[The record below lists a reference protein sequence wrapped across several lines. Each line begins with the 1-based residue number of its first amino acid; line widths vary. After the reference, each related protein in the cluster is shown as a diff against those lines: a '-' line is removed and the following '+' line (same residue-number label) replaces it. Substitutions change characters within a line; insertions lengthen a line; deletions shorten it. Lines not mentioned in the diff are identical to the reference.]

1 MAVRGARVGRPL
13 GLSLPGT
20 RGVAR
25 ASGSALPL
33 RESSRLA
40 RKENESETARL
51 PMRCRKKVGL
61 ETKRFRDASNETTPV
76 TSTHVRYETR
86 HTARARAGPPADP
99 RISTPPFRLHHDV
112 VPRRSRPRSPRGPGA
127 FHEHGP
133 PDQVL
138 RGVAL
143 QRLAGYVSR
152 ASRASGRTETLTL
165 ASPAHRQEPGARGCS
180 PSPRTTTTSTP
191 KKRSTCED
199 FLARTRRSRPRRGSE
214 TTHET
219 THDVSHRREW
229 FLFSFFSFALEDA
242 RRPTFRPPL
251 REPCPT

>member
-1 MAVRGARVGRPL
+1 MRGARVGRPL

-33 RESSRLA
+33 RESSLA
-40 RKENESETARL
+40 RRPRFEKKTSLRL
-51 PMRCRKKVGL
+51 PDCRCGAEKKL

-219 THDVSHRREW
+219 THDVSHRREC
-229 FLFSFFSFALEDA
+229 LFSFFSFALEDA
-242 RRPTFRPPL
+242 RHPTFRPPL
-251 REPCPT
+251 RGPCPT

>member
-1 MAVRGARVGRPL
+1 MHPA
-13 GLSLPGT
+13 
-20 RGVAR
+20 
-25 ASGSALPL
+25 
-33 RESSRLA
+33 E
-40 RKENESETARL
+40 
-51 PMRCRKKVGL
+51 KKL

-152 ASRASGRTETLTL
+152 ASRASRRTETLTL

-191 KKRSTCED
+191 KKRSTSPRTSSRGRGGRVHVVAPKRLSRND
-199 FLARTRRSRPRRGSE
+199 ARRFSSTRM
-214 TTHET
+214 
-219 THDVSHRREW
+219 
-229 FLFSFFSFALEDA
+229 FLFSFFLSLSKTPDARPSDPPREGPAPHEQCLRGRSHPIESFATPGTSRGTPA
-242 RRPTFRPPL
+242 TAACFRTGS
-251 REPCPT
+251 PCTSRVR